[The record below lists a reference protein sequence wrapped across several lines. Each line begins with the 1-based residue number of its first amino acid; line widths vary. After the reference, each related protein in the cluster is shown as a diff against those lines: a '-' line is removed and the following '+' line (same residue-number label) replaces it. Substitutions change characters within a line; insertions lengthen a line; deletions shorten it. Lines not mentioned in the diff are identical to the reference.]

1 METIEPLEKWLII
14 IVKISFVLEGL
25 LEKLSVLAEI

>member
-14 IVKISFVLEGL
+14 IVKISFVLEDL